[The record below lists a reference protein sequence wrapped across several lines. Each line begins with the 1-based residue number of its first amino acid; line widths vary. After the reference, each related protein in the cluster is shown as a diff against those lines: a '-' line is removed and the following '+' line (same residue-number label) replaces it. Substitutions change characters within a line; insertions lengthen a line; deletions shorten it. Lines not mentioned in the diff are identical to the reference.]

1 MIDYEL
7 YCRIKDYHDHR
18 QLTVAQIAR
27 ELHLDQR
34 TVARWL
40 AAEKFQL
47 RQVAA
52 RPSKLDPYKKQ
63 IVRWLESH
71 PYTAAQIFL
80 RLREAGYTG
89 GMPWN
94 SRPSVAST
102 SPTCSSSG
110 NGCCPNPGRCTSP
123 AGRTCWSWNCP
134 NPTWHSTRRTRTPIA
149 PLERLMNRSKNPKG
163 TPDDLRRQLQFL
175 KLPFILEHFEELA
188 HKAGAEQW
196 SHVEYL
202 ARLVEGEAALRQDR
216 ARQRRIKQARF
227 PVLKTLP
234 QFDFTWPT
242 KINRLQ
248 VQNLFRLKFIED
260 QANAILIGGVGLG
273 KTHLAIAL
281 GWAACQAGPRV
292 RFATAIDIINS
303 LSAAQNA
310 GRLVKELKQYTRP
323 ELLIIDELGYLPIDK
338 RGADLLFQI
347 ISHRYERGSIVL
359 TTNKVYK
366 HWPSI
371 FNNDSTLTSAI
382 LDRVLHHAETL
393 VLEGKSYRMKD
404 RIEP

>member
-1 MIDYEL
+1 M
-7 YCRIKDYHDHR
+7 
-18 QLTVAQIAR
+18 T
-27 ELHLDQR
+27 
-34 TVARWL
+34 
-40 AAEKFQL
+40 
-47 RQVAA
+47 
-52 RPSKLDPYKKQ
+52 
-63 IVRWLESH
+63 
-71 PYTAAQIFL
+71 
-80 RLREAGYTG
+80 
-89 GMPWN
+89 
-94 SRPSVAST
+94 
-102 SPTCSSSG
+102 
-110 NGCCPNPGRCTSP
+110 
-123 AGRTCWSWNCP
+123 
-134 NPTWHSTRRTRTPIA
+134 
-149 PLERLMNRSKNPKG
+149 RSKTTNA

-188 HKAGAEQW
+188 QKAGAEQW

-202 ARLVEGEAALRQDR
+202 ARLIEGEAALRQDR

-227 PVLKTLP
+227 PVLKTMQ
-234 QFDFTWPT
+234 QFDFTWPA

-260 QANAILIGGVGLG
+260 KANAILIGGVGLG

-393 VLEGKSYRMKD
+393 VIEGKSYRMKD
-404 RIEP
+404 RIDP